1 MNNIKKVMAV
11 LLSTLLMMTLIFPF
25 GPIEADAAT
34 TKITDMNTTNAKYKA
49 ASWAVDNGYIQ
60 LNNGKFQSELLVSE
74 VQLLQMIAKLDRNF
88 NFDSKNQD
96 MLYAYYGELNL
107 PLYGVSNKSKR
118 NANVSRGQFA
128 RLYAA
133 INGLDLSET
142 QAVQYLY
149 MNDITNGTTG
159 KRTFEDFKP
168 SSNLNRGD
176 MAVFL
181 YRTVQQGSVSIEGLT
196 STPNGRDNKKI
207 TLPLNFIEGKD
218 TTVTVTPKPGTN
230 NDDKVS
236 RPEVYKAVKS
246 INVESEELTAN
257 GVDSTLISIE
267 LKDSY
272 GNDIPFD
279 ESLAF
284 KVTSSAGGTFSET
297 NSSTSGSS
305 TVVYTDGPQLDVY
318 VTAPAL
324 TKSVVDTIRFEM
336 VNPTNK
342 YYTYKNQVIE
352 AQVRYVPKAEL
363 RISYEVHDPD
373 QTEWITGDVDPGVKP
388 LPALPQGVVNGGG
401 TVPFTQKGI
410 ITISDYDE
418 DLKLLSGTKW
428 ETYTNP
434 TTGQLTQGDV
444 FSDEIQY
451 GNAELKLE
459 GQIISVWLF
468 EQILEFMIYGLEQED
483 NSWGGLGNAKV
494 MYTVNSEGRA
504 TYDLQ
509 GVMSEEFTSQFDSTV
524 HAAVIYLIN
533 LLPKADDITL
543 AHEDSVLAIK
553 AIYDKLSQMDK
564 NILQK
569 SFAQAI
575 GKLEGAMSKL
585 EVLLKGKELANRPDG
600 MDRYTKVIVNLVLP
614 SGIVITDY
622 RGTVEV
628 SYNGKKK
635 LASFDTN
642 TKDYNA
648 GTGHAGSAVFYFD
661 DVIYGNQKVT
671 ARLVDTDPR
680 YDKLLQ
686 SLLDTTTSKTIF
698 TNPKFEKNMC
708 SLNAEVSFVVDHS
721 GSMKARD
728 PKNYTS
734 LKVKQTVKQ
743 LEADVNH
750 VYSFNKKAV
759 FETTGK
765 SDPVA
770 KMPSLLQYQNE
781 SKATNVIASVTTA
794 INNFSSSTS
803 ATKKAV
809 VLITDGKTSRS
820 GIDQMISL
828 AKSKG
833 VAIHT
838 IAVGN
843 YTTVN
848 EALLKQIATDTGGTY
863 MNVKDIHDIHS
874 ALQSIITSVLCNKVV
889 PNASC
894 TNGDL
899 VFNQTSVVIEKEKV
913 RLLADIN
920 TSCETIKNVRVV
932 FESPSGKKEFDLPS
946 RGSSRFMHRPNLYEF
961 PVLDLY
967 VDVEFQALDSN
978 GTIIASKIYV
988 MNSSSN

>member
-1 MNNIKKVMAV
+1 MKKVMAV
-11 LLSTLLMMTLIFPF
+11 LLSTLLMMTLVFPF
-25 GPIEADAAT
+25 GPIEANAAT
-34 TKITDMNTTNAKYKA
+34 TKITDMNTTNGKYKA
-49 ASWAVDNGYIQ
+49 ASWAVDNGYMQ

-74 VQLLQMIAKLDRNF
+74 LQLLQMIAKLDRNF
-88 NFDSKNQD
+88 NFNSTNPDT
-96 MLYAYYGELNL
+96 LYGYYGELNL
-107 PLYGVSNKSKR
+107 PLYGVTNKTKR
-118 NANVSRGQFA
+118 NANVSRSQFA
-128 RLYAA
+128 RIYAA
-133 INGLDLSET
+133 INGLDLSDI
-142 QAVQYLY
+142 QAIQYLY
-149 MNDITNGTTG
+149 MNDISQGTTG
-159 KRTFEDFKP
+159 KRTYEDFKP
-168 SSNLNRGD
+168 TSNLNRGD

-181 YRTVQQGSVSIEGLT
+181 YRTVQQGSIAIEGLT
-196 STPNGRDNKKI
+196 TSPNGRDNKKI
-207 TLPLNFIEGKD
+207 TLPLNFVEGKD
-218 TTVTVTPKPGTN
+218 STVTVKPTPGTN
-230 NDDKVS
+230 DNDKEK
-236 RPEVYKAVKS
+236 RPDIYKAVKS
-246 INVESEELTAN
+246 INVESEELIAN
-257 GVDSTLISIE
+257 GIDSTLISIE

-272 GNDIPFD
+272 GNDISFD

-297 NSSTSGSS
+297 NASTSGNS

-336 VNPTNK
+336 VNPTNQ

-352 AQVRYVPKAEL
+352 AKVRYVPKAEL

-373 QTEWITGDVDPGVKP
+373 QTDWITGDVDPGVKP
-388 LPALPQGVVNGGG
+388 LPALPQGVVNGV
-401 TVPFTQKGI
+401 TIPFTQKGI
-410 ITISDYDE
+410 ITISDFDE
-418 DLKLLSGTKW
+418 DLKLFSGTKW

-434 TTGQLTQGDV
+434 TTGQLTQGEI
-444 FSDEIQY
+444 SSEEIQY

-468 EQILEFMIYGLEQED
+468 EQILEYMIYGLEQEEND
-483 NSWGGLGNAKV
+483 WGGLGSAKV

-509 GVMSEEFTSQFDSTV
+509 GVMSEEFTAQFDSTV

-533 LLPKADDITL
+533 ILPKADDITL
-543 AHEDSVLAIK
+543 AHKDSVLAIK

-569 SFAQAI
+569 GFAQAI
-575 GKLEGAMSKL
+575 GKLEGAMSKIEILQKGQEL
-585 EVLLKGKELANRPDG
+585 ENRPDG

-614 SGIVITDY
+614 SGVVITDY

-628 SYNGKKK
+628 SYNGKTK

-642 TKDYNA
+642 TKDYND

-686 SLLDTTTSKTIF
+686 SIIGTTTSKTIF

-708 SLNAEVSFVVDHS
+708 SLDAEVSFVVDHS

-728 PKNYTS
+728 PKNFTS

-743 LEADVNH
+743 LEADLNY
-750 VYSFNKKAV
+750 VYRFNKKAI
-759 FETTGK
+759 FETSGESET
-765 SDPVA
+765 VA
-770 KMPSLLQYQNE
+770 KMPSLLQYKSENRG
-781 SKATNVIASVTTA
+781 TNVIASVTTA
-794 INNFSSSTS
+794 INNFSSNS

-809 VLITDGKTSRS
+809 VLITDGKTNRN
-820 GIDQMISL
+820 GIDQMINL

-838 IAVGN
+838 IAVGK
-843 YTTVN
+843 YTSVN
-848 EALLKQIATDTGGTY
+848 ETLLKQIATETGGTY
-863 MNVKDIHDIHS
+863 MNVKEIHDIHS

-889 PNASC
+889 SNPSC
-894 TNGDL
+894 ANGDL
-899 VFNQTSVVIEKEKV
+899 LFNQTSVVIEKEKV
-913 RLLADIN
+913 RLMADIN
-920 TSCETIKNVRVV
+920 TSCDNIKNVRVV
-932 FESPSGKKEFDLPS
+932 FESPSGNKQFDLPY

-978 GTIIASKIYV
+978 GNIIASKMHV